1 MKQDVIT
8 LNQKQLVRLD
18 MINQANSGFITVSEA
33 AQALGLSRRQ
43 VQRLKKEVKEY
54 GAAALIHKNSLKP
67 PYNALTQQRK
77 DRILEIR
84 KDDFFR
90 DCNFAHFLD
99 LLDEH
104 YDIKISY
111 ATLHKLLTAEGIVS
125 PKKKRKY
132 KPHRRR
138 KRLPQA
144 GLMLQLDGT
153 PFAWFKG
160 SKAMCCLHGAIDDAT
175 GQITALY
182 MCKNECLYGYFH
194 MFQMTIKNYGIPVS
208 VYADRHTIFRS
219 PNQDKAGIDPTINV
233 ADTQFGMAMKDLCVQ
248 IIPARS
254 PQAKGRIERLWGT
267 LQSRLPVEFAL
278 RDITTM
284 TEANEFLKTYI
295 YEFNSQFAVEPHNT
309 QSVFRKPDPSINLDY
324 VFSIR
329 EQRIVDAGGIFSYRN
344 KTFKVE
350 DGNYAGR
357 LAAKTKITV
366 LLNPDIGEIGMKAM
380 YKGLLFNVTRFIPE
394 KRKKPEPKPD
404 ASKKRYPI
412 KKDHPWLSSHTAVE
426 KYEYTTSDR
435 EILSMLEDA
444 FLK

>member
-18 MINQANSGFITVSEA
+18 MINQANSGFITVNEA
-33 AQALGLSRRQ
+33 ALALGLSRRQ

-84 KDDFFR
+84 KLDIFKSS
-90 DCNFAHFLD
+90 NFAHFRD

-104 YDIKISY
+104 FDIQISY
-111 ATLHKLLTAEGIVS
+111 ATLHKLMTDQKIVS

-153 PFAWFKG
+153 PFAWFNK
-160 SKAMCCLHGAIDDAT
+160 SKTMYCLHGAIDDAT

-194 MFQMTIKNYGIPVS
+194 MFQMSIKNYGIPIS

-219 PNQDKAGIDPTINV
+219 PNQDKSEIDPTINV

-284 TEANEFLKTYI
+284 AEANEFLKTYI
-295 YEFNSQFAVEPHNT
+295 YEFNSQFAVEPQVA

-329 EQRIVDAGGIFSYRN
+329 EQRIIDAGGIFSYRN

-350 DGNYAGR
+350 DGTYAGR

-366 LLNPDIGEIGMKAM
+366 LLNPDLGELGMKAM
-380 YKGLLFNVTRFIPE
+380 YKGLLFDVTRFVPE
-394 KRKKPEPKPD
+394 KRKKSEPKNNT
-404 ASKKRYPI
+404 SKQKHPI
-412 KKDHPWLSSHTAVE
+412 AKDHPWHRPQTAAE
-426 KYEYTTSDR
+426 KFGFTTSDR